1 MSNTPVSGSERIIDQ
16 VLAEAGL
23 EDADDLRP
31 VLLELR
37 SLGAEQPGPSAEI
50 LALMEGTRNADSGLH
65 AGTSDAGTP
74 DEGTPDA
81 EIDDAEIAAV
91 GTPDVG
97 SAVVVDL
104 AARRRNKRRLPLTIF
119 GVAAALAAGGG
130 AAAAADQGVRDTLH
144 SAFSSIAATFGSESH
159 KQDPKNQTVPGPAE
173 TSGGIRGTLPSPTGP
188 APTPSGTQGSPA
200 NGAHPGQDA
209 GSHGTPDP
217 GAGSGKSSE
226 NSWLNRT
233 PPSIQDVPGAPAVPA
248 PGLTPPNLGLP
259 SLPAVPTP
267 QRSDGATPQP

>member
-1 MSNTPVSGSERIIDQ
+1 MSYTPVSGSERIIDQ

-37 SLGAEQPGPSAEI
+37 SLGAEQPGPSVEI
-50 LALMEGTRNADSGLH
+50 LALMEGTTNAGSGV
-65 AGTSDAGTP
+65 DAGTP
-74 DEGTPDA
+74 
-81 EIDDAEIAAV
+81 AV
-91 GTPDVG
+91 GTPDAG

-144 SAFSSIAATFGSESH
+144 SAFSSIAATFGGESH
-159 KQDPKNQTVPGPAE
+159 KQDPKNQRVPAPAE
-173 TSGGIRGTLPSPTGP
+173 TGGEVQGTLPSPTGP
-188 APTPSGTQGSPA
+188 APTPSGTQGTPA
-200 NGAHPGQDA
+200 TGNHTGQDVGAH
-209 GSHGTPDP
+209 GTADP
-217 GAGSGKSSE
+217 GAVPGKSSQ
-226 NSWLNRT
+226 NPWLNRT
-233 PPSIQDVPGAPAVPA
+233 PPAIQDVPGAPGIPA
-248 PGLTPPNLGLP
+248 PGLTPPDLGLP